1 MLQNIRRIIFIIF
14 VVRIFKMFS
23 FIYTKAEFV
32 FDALNGVWHSVKVHR
47 WISRVLAIIFLVA
60 ALTGWAAYKSWIPA
74 SWAKLF
80 LLHPFGA
87 IEVAFSLL
95 LITEIFSLL
104 FVLPISVAQSV
115 GKQFELLSLIFIRYA
130 FKEFSH
136 IHSLQWADMKLTV
149 WHMFF
154 YAFGSI
160 FIFLAVGLLYHY
172 QKKTRI
178 CEVFTEDRYFVRFRK
193 TVALGVLLIFILILF
208 NDFYRIVINGVY
220 APSFH
225 DFYSV
230 LIFSDILI
238 LLVSIRYSL
247 DYHSMY
253 RYSGYILATIFI
265 RIALTADPYYNIL
278 IGMGGVIYVLFLTL
292 TYNYFLHRNI
302 SVLPHKMHYNYK
314 KNRFG
319 RQKFRDTY
327 GNKRKN

>member
-1 MLQNIRRIIFIIF
+1 
-14 VVRIFKMFS
+14 MFS
-23 FIYTKAEFV
+23 SIYYTAEKI
-32 FDALNGVWHSVKVHR
+32 FDGLSRRWHSVTVHR
-47 WISRVLAIIFLVA
+47 WISRILALIFLVA
-60 ALTGWAAYKSWIPA
+60 AVTAWAAYKGWIPEH
-74 SWAKLF
+74 WAKFF
-80 LLHPFGA
+80 LHHPFGA

-104 FVLPISVAQSV
+104 FVLPISVAKSV

-136 IHSLQWADMKLTV
+136 IHSLQWSDMKLTV
-149 WHMFF
+149 AHMFF

-160 FIFLAVGLLYHY
+160 FIFLAVGLLYKY

-178 CEVFTEDRYFVRFRK
+178 CEAFTEDRYFVRFRK

-208 NDFYRIVINGVY
+208 NDFYHIMAQGVY

-265 RIALTADPYYNIL
+265 RIALTAEPYYNII
-278 IGMGGVIYVLFLTL
+278 IGMGGVVYVLLLTL
-292 TYNYFLHRNI
+292 TYNYFLHQNI
-302 SVLPHKMHYNYK
+302 SALPQKLHYYSK
-314 KNRFG
+314 KQNFS
-319 RQKFRDTY
+319 
-327 GNKRKN
+327 